1 MGAVVAIKKNDRIY
15 VATDRIR
22 TRMGVRWTLKME
34 ENLKIKR
41 LNDGVIVCVCG
52 HVESVQNLY
61 VHQNWFKVPKGMEF
75 GKKFLSTKVVP
86 KLIDILDQKELLK
99 RNDDGLPFMDDL
111 YMIIKGEQIFIID
124 NDFGVVEAED
134 IGIIAA
140 DLDDMYMRGY
150 LDNHEKNDIEEL
162 IQEAFK
168 ACSADKSN
176 CSANIVITDTV
187 NEEMRFYGE
196 D

>member
-1 MGAVVAIKKNDRIY
+1 MGAVVAVKKNGRVY

-34 ENLKIKR
+34 ENLKIHR
-41 LNDGVIVCVCG
+41 LNDGVILCVCG

-86 KLIDILDQKELLK
+86 KLIDILEQKELLK

-111 YMIIKGEQIFIID
+111 YMVIKGEQIFIID
-124 NDFGVVEAED
+124 NDFGVVEADD

-140 DLDDMYMRGY
+140 DFDDMYMRAY
-150 LDNHEKNDIEEL
+150 IENHEEEIEAL
-162 IQEAFK
+162 FQNAFK
-168 ACSADKSN
+168 ACSMDKSH
-176 CSANIVITDTV
+176 CSSNIVITDTV

>member
-1 MGAVVAIKKNDRIY
+1 MGAVVAVKRNERVY
-15 VATDRIR
+15 VATDRMR

-34 ENLKIKR
+34 ENLKIHR
-41 LNDGVIVCVCG
+41 LKDGVIVCVCG

-61 VHQNWFKVPKGMEF
+61 VHQNWFKVPKDMEF

-86 KLIDILDQKELLK
+86 KLIDILDQKGILE
-99 RNDDGLPFMDDL
+99 RNDDGLPFMNDL
-111 YMIIKGEQIFIID
+111 YMIIKDDRIFIID
-124 NDFGVVEAED
+124 YDFGVVEAED

-140 DLDDMYMRGY
+140 DVDDMYMRGY
-150 LDNHEKNDIEEL
+150 LDNHEEKDIEKL
-162 IQEAFK
+162 LQQAYK
-168 ACSADKSN
+168 ACSMDKAN